1 MKLILKRDGTLVLRM
16 RDNGAAFNPMD
27 LDLSA
32 ADPCSAVGIRMLRQ
46 GVREVEYQNTVGL
59 NNVVVTLP
67 APRERD
73 LAFRKPYRV
82 RRASDACE
90 APYLTCGPI
99 NAGVLSWNA
108 GIFSQFTFWNV
119 SKTE

>member
-1 MKLILKRDGTLVLRM
+1 M
-16 RDNGAAFNPMD
+16 
-27 LDLSA
+27 
-32 ADPCSAVGIRMLRQ
+32 
-46 GVREVEYQNTVGL
+46 REVEYQNTVGL

-67 APRERD
+67 ALRERD

-108 GIFSQFTFWNV
+108 GIFAIHVLECFENGIIHENGLLSID
-119 SKTE
+119 